1 MRKSLLLGPNPASLH
16 INEKGATDQAHPSN
30 AIYLVR
36 PAGFFRQA
44 QNKFESS
51 KGGFRWRST

>member
-16 INEKGATDQAHPSN
+16 IKGATDQAHPSN
-30 AIYLVR
+30 TIYLVR

-51 KGGFRWRST
+51 KGGFRFSLSYT